1 MFCGCCSQSPA
12 AARTCRVV
20 VPMSAYADGSAPSA
34 RQRTATAMCTAT
46 VQPCCVDS
54 GREHF
59 VAHPCHHVEFED
71 VQDVW
76 NKGHKPVTRR
86 TRSSVGRQERILRRG
101 LHDARARRK
110 RNLEKNATQ
119 RTTLHI
125 TRVAQYPSREN
136 TSTLG
141 GQSLCYTCTKH
152 GNDIP
157 HRLACDKDTF
167 LQRRRVLEPSTAAN
181 SHTRTVPA

>member
-1 MFCGCCSQSPA
+1 MCPPDEHATDNLALKPAQSSSRRGRGRPRGHNPRGSE
-12 AARTCRVV
+12 RTLW
-20 VPMSAYADGSAPSA
+20 SAVIAFNACVCDVASGTLQRGPSLNL
-34 RQRTATAMCTAT
+34 RTYRTFGTR
-46 VQPCCVDS
+46 D
-54 GREHF
+54 
-59 VAHPCHHVEFED
+59 
-71 VQDVW
+71 
-76 NKGHKPVTRR
+76 HKPVTRR